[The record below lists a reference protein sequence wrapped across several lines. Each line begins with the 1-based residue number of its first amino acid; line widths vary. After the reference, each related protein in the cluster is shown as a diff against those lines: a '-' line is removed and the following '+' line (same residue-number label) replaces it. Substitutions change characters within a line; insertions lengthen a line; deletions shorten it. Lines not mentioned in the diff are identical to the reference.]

1 MALFKKKFVIPSVG
15 IILVLIFIVFKIRQ
29 SSDSENKR
37 PVPRPSV
44 VISAPDIIE
53 MQRSLILTG
62 DILPIQ
68 QANIY
73 SRVSGN
79 IDKIFVD
86 IGDWVKQSRV
96 LAVIDS
102 TIYSQ
107 NLRQADASYLQA
119 EANFNNA
126 KLNFDRNTSLLD
138 QNLISK
144 QDLDNSKTSYQIA
157 TAQKEAAHANL
168 NNTRTLLNYCRI
180 TAPFTGVITR
190 RFLDAG
196 AYVTSSTSSSS
207 AVLFTL
213 MDINIV
219 KVIINVPEK
228 NINDLNSVK
237 DVIVEIDALRG
248 KKFNASI
255 KKISQ
260 ALDMSTRTMAVEVDI
275 TNQSHI
281 LKPGMFATVILV
293 LEKKPNTMAVPLQAV
308 LQDEKGDYVFKV
320 GRDTVAREN
329 YIKTGISNEN
339 YVEVTDGLTGED
351 KIIVVGQ
358 SLVKDNM
365 KVRIVR

>member
-1 MALFKKKFVIPSVG
+1 MALFKRKFVIPSVG
-15 IILVLIFIVFKIRQ
+15 IIIILLFVILKIKQ
-29 SSDSENKR
+29 TSGSDNKR
-37 PVPRPSV
+37 AIQKPSV

-53 MQRSLILTG
+53 MQRSLTLTG

-73 SRVSGN
+73 SKVSGN
-79 IDKIFVD
+79 IDKVFAD
-86 IGDWVKQSRV
+86 IGDWVKQNHV
-96 LAVIDS
+96 LAIVDS

-119 EANFNNA
+119 EANYNNA
-126 KLNFDRNTSLLD
+126 KLNFERNTSLLD

-168 NNTRTLLNYCRI
+168 NNTQTLLNYCRV
-180 TAPFTGVITR
+180 TAPFTGVITK

-213 MDINIV
+213 MDINNV

-237 DVIVEIDALRG
+237 DVIVEIDALQG

-255 KKISQ
+255 KKISE

-275 TNQSHI
+275 NNQSHI
-281 LKPGMFATVILV
+281 LKPGMFATVILI
-293 LEKKPNTMAVPLQAV
+293 LEKKPNTMAVPLQSV
-308 LQDEKGDYVFKV
+308 LQDEKGDFVFKI
-320 GRDTVAREN
+320 GRDSVVSKN

-339 YVEVTDGLTGED
+339 YVEVTGGLTKVD
-351 KIIVVGQ
+351 QIIVVGQ
-358 SLVKDNM
+358 NLIKDNM
-365 KVRIVR
+365 KVRVVR

>member
-1 MALFKKKFVIPSVG
+1 MALFKRKFVIPSVV
-15 IILVLIFIVFKIRQ
+15 IVVILVLVIIKLEQ
-29 SSDSENKR
+29 SSGSEGKR
-37 PVPRPSV
+37 PALMPSV
-44 VISAPDIIE
+44 IISDPDIIE
-53 MQRSLILTG
+53 MKRSLTLTG

-73 SRVSGN
+73 SKVNGN

-86 IGDWVKQSRV
+86 IGDWVRQNQI
-96 LAVIDS
+96 LALIDS

-119 EANFNNA
+119 EANYNNS
-126 KLNFDRNTSLLD
+126 KLNFERNTNLLD

-144 QDLDNSKTSYQIA
+144 QDLDNSKTSFQIA

-168 NNTRTLLNYCRI
+168 NNTRTLLDYCKVN
-180 TAPFTGVITR
+180 APFTGVITKR
-190 RFLDAG
+190 YLDAG
-196 AYVTSSTSSSS
+196 AYVTSSANSPG

-213 MDINIV
+213 MDINFV

-228 NINDLNSVK
+228 NINDLSRVT
-237 DVIVEIDALRG
+237 DVIVKIDALNG
-248 KKFNASI
+248 KEFNAVI

-260 ALDMSTRTMAVEVDI
+260 ALDMSTRTMAVEIDI
-275 TNQSHI
+275 NNQYHT

-308 LQDEKGDYVFKV
+308 LNDEKGDYVFKV
-320 GRDTVAREN
+320 GYDSVARIN
-329 YIKTGISNEN
+329 YIKSGISNEN
-339 YVEVTDGLTGED
+339 YVEVISGLNKGD

-358 SLVKDNM
+358 NLVKDNM